1 MEKRNQKKKGIP
13 GWLWVLVCLGFLAAL
28 LAFLKWAPDDK
39 KNFIDMAGLF
49 SAYITVCGFSLTLW
63 QISAL
68 KSTSEA
74 TENAIAETRND
85 IKRVSTVSDI
95 SKYLTII
102 RQIKEYVK
110 EDKYDIAQ
118 LRLYELKDFL
128 LAMEQE
134 KGLKVNL
141 DDVRAIRKNAQNQ
154 LTAVDN
160 KLVNNMDIKKDY
172 FSKAMEE
179 IASGLVGIK
188 TNL

>member
-1 MEKRNQKKKGIP
+1 MNNNNHRRRRIP
-13 GWLWVLVCLGFLAAL
+13 GWIWCLAVIGLLVIIFCF
-28 LAFLKWAPDDK
+28 FRWAPEAQK
-39 KNFIDMAGLF
+39 SLIDLAGLLG
-49 SAYITVCGFSLTLW
+49 SYITLCGFAITLW
-63 QISAL
+63 QISVL
-68 KSTSEA
+68 KSASEA
-74 TENAIAETRND
+74 TEAAIVDARND
-85 IKRVSTVSDI
+85 IKRVSTVSEI

-128 LAMEQE
+128 FAMEQE
-134 KGLKVNL
+134 QGLRVDKESIK
-141 DDVRAIRKNAQNQ
+141 AIRKNAQNQ

-172 FSKAMEE
+172 FSRSMEE